1 MHWRMIKDW
10 VLGRFYRTSWNIRAW
25 WYNGVVLWW
34 KYERT
39 GTPRP
44 TRPIITMKDIVY
56 APLVDLTEHRGGSPI
71 YGSIKD
77 LEIKK
82 EEE

>member
-1 MHWRMIKDW
+1 MIEEI
-10 VLGRFYRTSWNIRAW
+10 VRGVFGRASWYIRAW
-25 WYNGVVLWW
+25 WYNSIVLWW

-44 TRPIITMKDIVY
+44 MWPKIGMKDIVY
-56 APLVDLTEHRGGSPI
+56 APLSDDSSPTSGLPT

-77 LEIKK
+77 IEKLGGK
-82 EEE
+82 